1 MGREPR
7 IALLGDSVLMDSV
20 ANCLAERRMP
30 GVLRIALASISE
42 QLELLKPDL
51 ILFELGQ
58 PGSDK
63 VISLFEQ
70 RRDMTVIGLDL
81 DSSQVFILGSHQR
94 FIGNMEELHQ
104 VVQDEITK
112 LGDRSWGGK
121 GDGMNC
127 NNHSESKT

>member
-1 MGREPR
+1 M
-7 IALLGDSVLMDSV
+7 ILTNLTTL
-20 ANCLAERRMP
+20 
-30 GVLRIALASISE
+30 ISINT
-42 QLELLKPDL
+42 
-51 ILFELGQ
+51 
-58 PGSDK
+58 
-63 VISLFEQ
+63 VV
-70 RRDMTVIGLDL
+70 MTVIGLDL